1 MCCIPPREIPL
12 PRPLSVVSE
21 YVLLSGG
28 RDTVFVMFVEEVAV
42 WLPLTEV
49 LPFAPLPDPLR
60 KDG

>member
-28 RDTVFVMFVEEVAV
+28 RDIVFVMLVEGVAV
-42 WLPLTEV
+42 
-49 LPFAPLPDPLR
+49 
-60 KDG
+60 